1 MPARTTRQ
9 EARARLQKMFATA
22 LDRLVPPDESVPLKG
37 RVFLDFENQVD
48 EVGKPLLAAMME
60 ERAALD
66 AQATTEHSG
75 RCPRCGSGRT
85 YLEKTKPPQK
95 REIISPNGPVLVEE
109 ESCRCRECNRAFSPS
124 GQSVGIANRSAADP
138 KGPGAGRTGSGS
150 EK

>member
-66 AQATTEHSG
+66 AQAAVEHAG

-85 YLEKTKPPQK
+85 YLERSKTLQK
-95 REIISPNGPVLVEE
+95 REIISPQGPVLLEE
-109 ESCRCRECNRAFSPS
+109 ESCRCRECDRTFSPS
-124 GQSVGIANRSAADP
+124 GQSVGTSH
-138 KGPGAGRTGSGS
+138 
-150 EK
+150 

>member
-1 MPARTTRQ
+1 MKGTPMPARTTRQ

-22 LDRLVPPDESVPLKG
+22 LDRLVPQDESVPLKG

-66 AQATTEHSG
+66 AQAAVEQAG
-75 RCPRCGSGRT
+75 RCPRCGSERT

-109 ESCRCRECNRAFSPS
+109 ESCRCRKCNRAFSPS
-124 GQSVGIANRSAADP
+124 DQSVGAAH
-138 KGPGAGRTGSGS
+138 
-150 EK
+150 